1 MLILI
6 ASVLSSLLGTLWIIK
21 NNHLHRHLSSD
32 NVSAEPQKFHTKEVP
47 RIGGLAIYLALILSS
62 IIRYFQDQSSGI
74 TLLTL
79 TACALPVFLIGF
91 LEDITKKIGII
102 ARLTGIS
109 VGALVACLYLDAS
122 IQNIGL
128 PLLQYILSHY
138 AISLTFTI
146 FAIVGLSNA
155 YNIIDGF
162 HGLSSMIGIIALAS
176 IAYVGFRVNDV
187 AIITCSVA
195 MIGAILGF
203 FIFNY
208 PNGLIFLGDGG
219 AYLIGFWVAMLSILL
234 VGNNPT
240 ISPWYA
246 ILTNIYPIL
255 ETLFTIWRRF
265 VHQGKNPGIADGI
278 HFHSLIYRRVLCQ
291 KKINAEIKSLN
302 KIDFNH
308 LANIKTSPHLWTLSA
323 LATLPSLIF
332 WSNGLI
338 LFIFTICF
346 CALYIY
352 LYSQIVRFKT
362 PGWLRIF

>member
-6 ASVLSSLLGTLWIIK
+6 ASALFSLLGTLWIIK
-21 NNHLHRHLSSD
+21 NNHLHKHLSSD
-32 NVSAEPQKFHTKEVP
+32 NVSTGPQKFHTKEVS

-74 TLLTL
+74 ILLTL
-79 TACALPVFLIGF
+79 TVCALPVFLIGF

-102 ARLTGIS
+102 ARLAGIS
-109 VGALVACLYLDAS
+109 FGALSACLYLDAS

-128 PLLQYILSHY
+128 SLFQPILSFY
-138 AISLTFTI
+138 AISVAFTI

-162 HGLSSMIGIIALAS
+162 HGLSSMIGVIALAS
-176 IAYVGFRVNDV
+176 IAYIGFRVNDV

-219 AYLIGFWVAMLSILL
+219 AYLIGFWVATLSILL
-234 VGNNPT
+234 VGNNQA
-240 ISPWYA
+240 ISPWFA
-246 ILTNIYPIL
+246 VLTNIYPIL

-291 KKINAEIKSLN
+291 KIDKNEIKNLN
-302 KIDFNH
+302 QSDLNH
-308 LANIKTSPHLWTLSA
+308 ARNVKTSPYLWTLSA
-323 LATLPSLIF
+323 LATIPSLIF
-332 WSNGLI
+332 WSNGVV
-338 LFIFTICF
+338 LFAFAACF
-346 CALYIY
+346 CALYVY
-352 LYSQIVRFKT
+352 LYSRIVKFKT
-362 PGWLRIF
+362 PGWLRIL